1 MCGKGQECWDESVN
15 AQQDTPGTHPA
26 ADPADGLPQ
35 QSTEA
40 VPRPGPP
47 RPGAPLAG
55 PPEPDPTLPGAPLP
69 GAPASAVSEP
79 RPPQPQ
85 ASQPFGAPH
94 TSPAPHASPAPDSEA
109 ATRLARERNVWLCTS
124 RANGTPHVTPVWFVH
139 HLGRWWIGSDERAVK
154 IRNIRR
160 SPTVSLALEDGDHPL
175 VAEGTICVLTTP
187 FPPEIVA
194 AFREKY
200 GWDVSASR
208 PGAGARVLL
217 EVRTVRW
224 LLAGTAR

>member
-1 MCGKGQECWDESVN
+1 MAGRPE
-15 AQQDTPGTHPA
+15 
-26 ADPADGLPQ
+26 
-35 QSTEA
+35 
-40 VPRPGPP
+40 PGP
-47 RPGAPLAG
+47 
-55 PPEPDPTLPGAPLP
+55 TLSGAPLP

-79 RPPQPQ
+79 RPPQPE

-94 TSPAPHASPAPDSEA
+94 PSPAPHASPAPDSEA

-124 RANGTPHVTPVWFVH
+124 RANGIPHVTPVWFVH

-175 VAEGTICVLTTP
+175 VAEGTTRVLTTP

-224 LLAGTAR
+224 LLAGTAQ